1 MAVKYIDVTA
11 TSDLFAP
18 AVRAFGDIAIIGKGG
33 GFAVTGPP
41 RPFSDPTDSAAVLA
55 GRTGLAADAA
65 TGDTTVI
72 VAADVRAG
80 TTVRIGRGADAEK
93 HRVTGSA
100 VSGQR
105 FTLTLEP
112 ALAQAHVSGTEVR
125 EVPDGDTELVRAVR
139 IAFRQ
144 SPSPT
149 KVWAVPVDRAAP
161 DWATAL
167 DEVEKLNVQL
177 VVLANTPLNGD
188 NKATLERLAGHVVA
202 DLGDGKERM
211 GVAMIDPA
219 LDAASAVALINGAV
233 KSERMVLV
241 AHKSDEDAAAAT
253 AGVIAGYRPHISMLL
268 KPISLAMTEA
278 FSDADI
284 DVYDSNLVNWIT
296 SPVLLPGQALYLGEG
311 YTADSSRNKKYIDIV
326 RTLDDVNFRIK
337 AALIEAIGTLRISRV
352 GLRSVATLVQSV
364 LSPLV
369 SQEVIDDFSL
379 VIPLLTL
386 LDKDAPDPD
395 EVQQIATARAA
406 RSVDMTVQVVYAG
419 AIHRLKIAL
428 VFTG

>member
-18 AVRAFGDIAIIGKGG
+18 AVRAFGDIAIIGRGG
-33 GFAVTGPP
+33 GFAAAGPP

-55 GRTGLAADAA
+55 GSTVLAADAA
-65 TGDTTVI
+65 AGATVF
-72 VAADVRAG
+72 VEADVHED
-80 TTVRIGRGADAEK
+80 TVVRIGRDADSK
-93 HRVTGSA
+93 PRKVTASA
-100 VSGQR
+100 PAGEH
-105 FTLTLEP
+105 FELTLDPVLTE
-112 ALAQAHVSGTEVR
+112 ARERGTEVR

-149 KVWAVPVDRAAP
+149 KVWAVPVDRDAP
-161 DWATAL
+161 DWEGAL
-167 DEVEKLNVQL
+167 DAVEKLNVQL
-177 VVLANTPLNGD
+177 VVLANTPLNTA
-188 NKATLERLAGHVVA
+188 NKTTLDKLAGHVTA

-211 GVAMIDPA
+211 GVAMIDRT
-219 LDAASAVALINGAV
+219 LDAATAVPLINGAV
-233 KSERMVLV
+233 KSERMVLI
-241 AHKSDEDAAAAT
+241 AHKSEEDAAAAA

-326 RTLDDVNFRIK
+326 RTLDDVNFRVK

-369 SQEVIDDFSL
+369 SQEVIDDFSI

-386 LDKDAPDPD
+386 LDKDEPDPD
-395 EVQQIATARAA
+395 EAQQIATARAA